1 MRRSLL
7 FALAFALGLLVFRS
21 PLAAE
26 EKNLVNELEKAKRR
40 ATAEEYE
47 LRYKFTQGEVI
58 KTKVVHLASTDTTI
72 QGNTQTSKSRS
83 ISTKVWKIIDTS
95 PEGNVTFEHS
105 VEKAEMWQH
114 ISGRAEVSYN
124 SETDSTPP
132 LEYERAA
139 ETIGVPLAII
149 TVNPQGE
156 VIKREDL
163 KPTFNNLGLGQIT
176 MPLPNG
182 KVKIGAQW
190 HFPTEVLV
198 SLPDGKVKRV
208 KTRQQ
213 YTLESVE
220 TGIATISVKTQV
232 LTPVNDPK
240 LEAQLVQQL
249 TNGEVR
255 FDIEAGRV
263 RSKQMDWDE
272 LVIGFSGADST
283 LKYLARFTE
292 ENLPA
297 SERVAEKP

>member
-1 MRRSLL
+1 
-7 FALAFALGLLVFRS
+7 
-21 PLAAE
+21 
-26 EKNLVNELEKAKRR
+26 
-40 ATAEEYE
+40 
-47 LRYKFTQGEVI
+47 
-58 KTKVVHLASTDTTI
+58 
-72 QGNTQTSKSRS
+72 
-83 ISTKVWKIIDTS
+83 
-95 PEGNVTFEHS
+95 
-105 VEKAEMWQH
+105 
-114 ISGRAEVSYN
+114 
-124 SETDSTPP
+124 
-132 LEYERAA
+132 
-139 ETIGVPLAII
+139 
-149 TVNPQGE
+149 
-156 VIKREDL
+156 
-163 KPTFNNLGLGQIT
+163 
-176 MPLPNG
+176 
-182 KVKIGAQW
+182 
-190 HFPTEVLV
+190 
-198 SLPDGKVKRV
+198 GKVKRV